1 VVTKC
6 VEIGWEA
13 KYVTWKADDDMHKA
27 AQAQAQAKEKEGELS
42 QGPGL
47 SQVYLSRTRTPRLEL
62 EPLHSLPLLS
72 PSSYPS
78 PRPTFFTNTL
88 ETYSLTD

>member
-1 VVTKC
+1 MVTKC